1 MTDDEREQGQ
11 EPTERL
17 PRTGLRV
24 PVPKRKDVM
33 DALRKVSE
41 PDEHDEDEQPPSR
54 HPYGPGTMRPDPE
67 PEWPERD

>member
-1 MTDDEREQGQ
+1 MADDQRDQ
-11 EPTERL
+11 EPEQTERL

-41 PDEHDEDEQPPSR
+41 PGKDEQPPIDGEDSA
-54 HPYGPGTMRPDPE
+54 
-67 PEWPERD
+67 

>member
-1 MTDDEREQGQ
+1 MTDDERDQEP

-41 PDEHDEDEQPPSR
+41 PDEDEQDEQPPSR
-54 HPYGPGTMRPDPE
+54 PA
-67 PEWPERD
+67 